1 MWQRW
6 VERIRRRR
14 ADRIAVHA
22 RLWLE
27 AVRLLLETCRATL
40 QPQAMPPDLIPVL
53 HWIDWRLEHILT
65 SERAIKRTLRKQAPD
80 LGTQL
85 GMVTEHAF
93 HLRNT
98 MASYFIRWKAFQ
110 DARRTDEPTAFLDRR
125 EMEESLLAARRM
137 ADEVGVQLEAISP
150 PLREAFHLPPQGPPA
165 PPGDRG
171 I

>member
-14 ADRIAVHA
+14 ADRVAVHA

-27 AVRLLLETCRATL
+27 AVRLLLETCRAAL

-53 HWIDWRLEHILT
+53 HWIDWRLEYILQ
-65 SERAIKRTLRKQAPD
+65 SERALKRTLRKQAPD
-80 LGTQL
+80 VGARLR
-85 GMVTEHAF
+85 MVTEQAF
-93 HLRNT
+93 HLRNK

-110 DARRTDEPTAFLDRR
+110 DAHRAEEPTAFLDRR
-125 EMEESLLAARRM
+125 EMEESLLAARRT
-137 ADEVGVQLEAISP
+137 AGELGLQLDAISP
-150 PLREAFHLPPQGPPA
+150 LLREALIPSPESPAA

-171 I
+171 R